1 MLQHFNNPLFMPKN
15 KLSLIAVLIIVG
27 SSNPVAIKFAMNEGW
42 PPFAL
47 GMLRMSVI
55 GVFFVLW
62 LVARGEGLV
71 GPTREARYYAAIAAA
86 CKAVGVVLFY
96 IALSMI
102 PASRSVFISTMSPI
116 VSLVLIHFILEHE
129 HVRMRHV
136 LGILTS
142 LVGVVLLLGLRDETS
157 AVPLAIDE
165 TGQLFLMGDLLMILS
180 VIFNNAMV
188 VFEKKAIL
196 SGASPGHLL
205 ISTDIFSVLVFTIFF
220 ASAGESL
227 DAIPLSG
234 AALGIFLYLVT
245 VVGIFLFYYRRWL
258 VSKLELT
265 YISSFSHVG
274 KVVSIL
280 YAVLFLGE
288 SISAISILCFAI
300 ILTGTVIATRGKV

>member
-1 MLQHFNNPLFMPKN
+1 MPKN

-47 GMLRMSVI
+47 GMFRMSVI
-55 GVFFVLW
+55 GVFFVVW
-62 LVARGEGLV
+62 LMARGEGLV
-71 GPTREARYYAAIAAA
+71 GPTREARYYSAVAAA

-129 HVRMRHV
+129 QVRVHHV
-136 LGILTS
+136 LGVLTS
-142 LVGVVLLLGLRDETS
+142 LVGVVLLLGLRGETS
-157 AVPLAIDE
+157 TIDK

-188 VFEKKAIL
+188 VFEKKALL

-205 ISTDIFSVLVFTIFF
+205 ISTDILSVLVFTIFF
-220 ASAGESL
+220 ASAGESF

-234 AALGIFLYLVT
+234 AALGVFLYLIS

-280 YAVLFLGE
+280 YAVIFLGE
-288 SISAISILCFAI
+288 SISAISILCFAV
-300 ILTGTVIATRGKV
+300 ILAGTVIATRGKD

>member
-1 MLQHFNNPLFMPKN
+1 MPKN

-27 SSNPVAIKFAMNEGW
+27 SSNPVAIKFALNEGW

-62 LVARGEGLV
+62 LMARGEGLV

-129 HVRMRHV
+129 HVRMHHV

-142 LVGVVLLLGLRDETS
+142 LVGVVLLLGMRDETP
-157 AVPLAIDE
+157 AVYK

-188 VFEKKAIL
+188 VFEKKALL

-205 ISTDIFSVLVFTIFF
+205 VSTNIFSVLVFTIFF

-234 AALGIFLYLVT
+234 AAIGIFLYLVT

-280 YAVLFLGE
+280 YAVIFLGE
-288 SISAISILCFAI
+288 TISAISIFCFAI
-300 ILTGTVIATRGKV
+300 ILTGTLIATRVKV

>member
-1 MLQHFNNPLFMPKN
+1 MPKN
-15 KLSLIAVLIIVG
+15 KLFLIAVLIIVG

-62 LVARGEGLV
+62 LMARGEGLV
-71 GPTREARYYAAIAAA
+71 GPTREARYYAAIAAG

-96 IALSMI
+96 VALSMI
-102 PASRSVFISTMSPI
+102 PASRTVFISAMSPI
-116 VSLVLIHFILEHE
+116 VSLVLIYFILEHE
-129 HVRMRHV
+129 HVKMRHV
-136 LGILTS
+136 VGILMS
-142 LVGVVLLLGLRDETS
+142 LVGVVLLLGLRDET
-157 AVPLAIDE
+157 PAIDK
-165 TGQLFLMGDLLMILS
+165 TGQIFLMGNIFMILS

-188 VFEKKAIL
+188 VFEKKAL
-196 SGASPGHLL
+196 LAGASPGHLL
-205 ISTDIFSVLVFTIFF
+205 VSTDILSVLVFTIFF

-280 YAVLFLGE
+280 YAVVFLGE
-288 SISAISILCFAI
+288 SISAISLLFFVVILA
-300 ILTGTVIATRGKV
+300 GTVVATRGKDLRG

>member
-1 MLQHFNNPLFMPKN
+1 MPKN

-27 SSNPVAIKFAMNEGW
+27 SSNPVAIKFALNEGW

-62 LVARGEGLV
+62 LMARGEGLV
-71 GPTREARYYAAIAAA
+71 GPTREARYYSAVAAA

-129 HVRMRHV
+129 HVRVRHV

-142 LVGVVLLLGLRDETS
+142 LVGVVLLLGLRDETP
-157 AVPLAIDE
+157 AVYK
-165 TGQLFLMGDLLMILS
+165 TGQFFLMGDLLMILS

-196 SGASPGHLL
+196 GGASPGHLL

-220 ASAGESL
+220 ASTGESL

-234 AALGIFLYLVT
+234 AALGIFLYLIS

-274 KVVSIL
+274 KVVSIF
-280 YAVLFLGE
+280 YAVIFLGE
-288 SISAISILCFAI
+288 SISSISILCFSV
-300 ILTGTVIATRGKV
+300 ILAGTVIATRGKV

>member
-1 MLQHFNNPLFMPKN
+1 MPKN

-27 SSNPVAIKFAMNEGW
+27 SSNPVAIKFALNEGW

-62 LVARGEGLV
+62 LMARGEGLV

-142 LVGVVLLLGLRDETS
+142 LVGVVLLLGLRDE
-157 AVPLAIDE
+157 APAIYK
-165 TGQLFLMGDLLMILS
+165 TGQFFLMGDLLMILS

-196 SGASPGHLL
+196 GGASPGHLL

-280 YAVLFLGE
+280 YAVIFLGE
-288 SISAISILCFAI
+288 SISAISIFCFAI
-300 ILTGTVIATRGKV
+300 ILTGTFIATRVKV